1 MSQDTIKRATEYLE
15 KINHKFTKFSLDP
28 FKNFR
33 AYMNITIPYDLSDD
47 FYEEEKEI
55 LQNELKKKKITKVSD
70 IEILRDRMCVV
81 KSDITLID
89 ADAIVNAGNSALLGC
104 FHPLHDCVDNAI
116 HSFAG
121 LEVRRD
127 LLKEMQGK
135 TLPNG
140 DAKYT
145 KAYNLPSKYIIHTV
159 GPIVYG
165 GRPSRYDMIELSNCY
180 KNSLAIADSLNLK
193 TIAFSSISTGV
204 FGYPIDKATT
214 LSIEAVEEYFR
225 GNPSSGIEKVI
236 FDVFDESRFNLY
248 YRELTK

>member
-1 MSQDTIKRATEYLE
+1 MSQDIIKRATEYLE
-15 KINHKFTKFSLDP
+15 KVNHKFTKFSLDS

-33 AYMNITIPYDLSDD
+33 AYMNITMPYDLSDE
-47 FYEEEKEI
+47 FYEDERVILKE
-55 LQNELKKKKITKVSD
+55 ELKKKTITKVKD
-70 IEILRDRMCVV
+70 IEVIRDKMCVV

-127 LLKEMQGK
+127 LLKEMNGT

-140 DAKYT
+140 DVKYT

-180 KNSLAIADSLNLK
+180 KNSLALADSLNLK

-204 FGYPIDKATT
+204 FGYPIDKATI
-214 LSIEAVEEYFR
+214 LSIKTVEEYFIE
-225 GNPSSGIEKVI
+225 NPTSKIEKVI
-236 FDVFDESRFNLY
+236 FDVFDEERFNLY